1 MPSIEEGIAS
11 LKSLS
16 DAKELEDRVLSLK
29 MLLEEGIITQ
39 DEADQRLREFKR
51 KRYGKWW
58 RMHRAKGGGLEKK
71 QSLRELMKA

>member
-16 DAKELEDRVLSLK
+16 DAKELEDKLLRLK

-39 DEADQRLREFKR
+39 DVAD
-51 KRYGKWW
+51 
-58 RMHRAKGGGLEKK
+58 
-71 QSLRELMKA
+71 